1 MSQRNVELFVGRLM
15 TDEAFREKFCREP
28 SEALDQ
34 LAQEGIHLTSVEIE
48 ALSGISPA
56 LAKHFAEA
64 LDPRIQK
71 VCPSRRES

>member
-15 TDEAFREKFCREP
+15 TDEAFRDQFCREP
-28 SEALDQ
+28 AAALEQ
-34 LAQEGIHLTSVEIE
+34 LAREGVHLTSVEIE
-48 ALSGISPA
+48 ALSSISPA

-71 VCPSRRES
+71 VCPSRRDS